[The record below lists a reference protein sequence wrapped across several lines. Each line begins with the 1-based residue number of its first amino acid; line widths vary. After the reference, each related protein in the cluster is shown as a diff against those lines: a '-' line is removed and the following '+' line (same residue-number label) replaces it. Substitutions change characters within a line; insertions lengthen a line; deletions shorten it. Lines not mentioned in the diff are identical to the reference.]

1 MVAILSQAHL
11 YLGTSLFGKVAEFK
25 FPDIE
30 AQTVESKPIDSIGTT
45 EYPVGLSLS
54 DSSITF
60 IGFNPEAYTELA
72 DLFKEHV
79 ITLRGNLRVFNG
91 QTLKE
96 ELPVKATLRA
106 TTKKITPLG
115 TIKGQ
120 ENAEFSV
127 ELNPIATKIEYKGKT
142 LQEVDIPNNIYI
154 VNGNDKLTTMRTNL
168 GL

>member
-1 MVAILSQAHL
+1 MVAILSNAHL
-11 YLGTSLFGKVAEFK
+11 YLGTSLFGKVSEFK

-30 AQTVESKPIDSIGTT
+30 AQTIENKPIDSIGTT
-45 EYPVGLSLS
+45 NYPVGLSLS
-54 DSSITF
+54 NSTVTF
-60 IGFNPEAYTELA
+60 VGFSPEAYSQLA
-72 DLFKEHV
+72 DMFKEHL
-79 ITLRGNLRVFNG
+79 ITMRGNLRVFNG

-96 ELPVKATLRA
+96 ELPIKATLRA

-127 ELNPIATKIEYKGKT
+127 ELNPVATKIEYKGRT

-154 VNGNDKLTTMRTNL
+154 VDGVDKLAKMRNNL

>member
-1 MVAILSQAHL
+1 MVAILSNAHL
-11 YLGTSLFGKVAEFK
+11 YLGASLFGKISEFK

-45 EYPVGLSLS
+45 DYPVGLSLS

-60 IGFNPEAYTELA
+60 IGFNPEAYNELA
-72 DLFKEHV
+72 DIYKEHV
-79 ITLRGNLRVFNG
+79 ITMRGNLRVYNG

-96 ELPVKATLRA
+96 ELPIKATVRA

-120 ENAEFSV
+120 ENAEFQV
-127 ELNPIATKIEYKGKT
+127 ELNPVATKIEYKGKI
-142 LQEVDIPNNIYI
+142 LQEIDIPNNIYI
-154 VNGNDKLTTMRTNL
+154 VDGVDKLATMRANL

>member
-11 YLGTSLFGKVAEFK
+11 YLGTSLFGKVSEFK

-30 AQTVESKPIDSIGTT
+30 AQTVESKPIDLIGTT

-72 DLFKEHV
+72 DLYKEHV
-79 ITLRGNLRVFNG
+79 ITMRGNLRVFNG

-106 TTKKITPLG
+106 TTKKITQLG

-120 ENAEFSV
+120 ENSEFAV
-127 ELNPIATKIEYKGKT
+127 ELNPIASKIEYKGKT

-154 VNGNDKLTTMRTNL
+154 VDGKDKLATMRANL